1 MSFYGVFRP
10 GVRDVCIPAP
20 GVPLDK
26 PSPWSIIENGF
37 LYPAKKWKG
46 RPKEG
51 RTVQPYQEEYLDNLR
66 QFNALFQRQRRPGL
80 DFETYAAQMREDR
93 EEILRLSRRNMELLR
108 RELFPSMESLYGWG
122 PQEVAEL
129 EEFSFQLYDGRTEL
143 DVGLFCQI
151 HQALLGLARFNG
163 DRDAVIRELYWM
175 GMGSN
180 ALSSKLVGLPLADIQ
195 EYTLRMRQYFIEAA
209 GFLEDFDEI
218 DSTETRG
225 YILRS
230 RANISLGQFPTAGEK
245 TRLLKETLNILQN
258 KHYQELAPDLPW
270 DRFIYLT
277 HQNMTS
283 SISHSREKVMS
294 PEEMA
299 AIMSSAVIVYQGRYE
314 VGERLHQQPAARP
327 AFGYHAME
335 FYCGLRTLETFLTR
349 LEELLD
355 GAVASDYSPN
365 GMYAMI
371 SLPAFYSLYL
381 SQYPDRIP
389 PREEYL
395 QGLYQR
401 MLDYAD
407 AYPGELGNHSL
418 FLYLRQLCFTFIETG
433 GGIPYSQFLLKLLLR
448 FAPEVYR
455 HSHLV
460 GEGAQALCAAL
471 LEDDPDYFD
480 DIDFIREI
488 SGRSEKRTAVLD
500 YAMGCGLFHDSGKV
514 SVIELCSRTARQWL
528 DEEYEMARLHTVSGN
543 ILLEGRAS
551 TRRYAPIALG
561 HHAWYS
567 GGSQSYPDT
576 YHRSEC
582 PERRMVDVISLVD
595 WLEVRINSAHM
606 YRLEAKPFEQ
616 VVQEAVQMGGTR
628 FSPRLTERLLDEKT
642 AERLRAALEAATG
655 NAYRKMYED
664 ALG

>member
-1 MSFYGVFRP
+1 MEYNFLCLQEGV
-10 GVRDVCIPAP
+10 
-20 GVPLDK
+20 
-26 PSPWSIIENGF
+26 
-37 LYPAKKWKG
+37 
-46 RPKEG
+46 

-66 QFNALFQRQRRPGL
+66 QFDALFRRRQRSGL
-80 DFETYAAQMREDR
+80 DFEAYMAQARTDR

-108 RELFPSMESLYGWG
+108 RELFPSMEDLYGWE
-122 PQEVAEL
+122 PRQVAEL
-129 EEFSFQLYDGRTEL
+129 EEFSFRLYDARAEL

-151 HQALLGLARFNG
+151 HQALLGLARFRE

-180 ALSSKLVGLPLADIQ
+180 ALSSKLVGLPLADIR

-209 GFLEDFDEI
+209 EYLADFDEI
-218 DSTETRG
+218 GSTETRG

-230 RANISLGQFPTAGEK
+230 RANISLGQFPTPGEK
-245 TRLLKETLNILQN
+245 TRLLKDTLEILQN

-299 AIMSSAVIVYQGRYE
+299 AIMPSALIVYQGRYE
-314 VGERLHQQPAARP
+314 VGRQLHQQPAARP
-327 AFGYHAME
+327 AFGYHALE
-335 FYCGLRTLETFLTR
+335 FYCGLTTLDTFLTR
-349 LEELLD
+349 VEELLD
-355 GAVASDYSPN
+355 GAIASDYSPD
-365 GMYAMI
+365 GMYAML

-381 SQYPDRIP
+381 SQYPDALP
-389 PREEYL
+389 PRKEYL
-395 QGLYQR
+395 QGLYKR

-407 AYPGELGNHSL
+407 ACPGELGDQRL
-418 FLYLRQLCFTFIETG
+418 FLYLRQLCFTFIETEG
-433 GGIPYSQFLLKLLLR
+433 SIPYSEFLLKLLLR

-460 GEGAQALCAAL
+460 GEGTRALCAAL
-471 LEDDPDYFD
+471 LEDDPAYFD
-480 DIDFIREI
+480 GIDFIREI
-488 SGRSEKRTAVLD
+488 AGPEQKRAAVLD
-500 YAMGCGLFHDSGKV
+500 YAMGCGLFHDSGKI

-528 DEEYEMARLHTVSGN
+528 DEEYEMARLHTLSGK
-543 ILLEGRAS
+543 ILLESRAS
-551 TRRYAPIALG
+551 TSRYAPIALG
-561 HHAWYS
+561 HHAWYN

-576 YHRSEC
+576 YRRSEC

-595 WLEVRINSAHM
+595 WMEVRLNSAHM
-606 YRLEAKPFEQ
+606 YRLEPKPFEQ
-616 VVQEAVQMGGTR
+616 VVREAVRLEGTR
-628 FSPRLTERLLDEKT
+628 FSPRLTALLRDGKT
-642 AERLRAALEAATG
+642 AKRLQDALEAAER
-655 NAYRKMYED
+655 NAYRRMYED